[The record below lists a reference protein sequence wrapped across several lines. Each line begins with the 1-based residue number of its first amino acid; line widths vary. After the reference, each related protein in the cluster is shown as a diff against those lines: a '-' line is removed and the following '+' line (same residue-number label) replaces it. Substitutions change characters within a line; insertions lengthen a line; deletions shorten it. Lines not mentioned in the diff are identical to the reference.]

1 MENSTLYTYEMVEQE
16 SVQMPHSSYEQ
27 FNATCDALI
36 DDFQVNNPILDLI
49 GNSALKLEHYH
60 SLLNVIFHQ
69 VYIAGSTTLA
79 IAGSMLEPKRFA
91 MREFLYHHAEEE
103 QNHWKWIIQDLRNTG
118 YTGSDPR
125 SVHPPFVT
133 EAYRSFAM
141 HFAMKHPLESVAICY
156 MLESLSSKLGVKYG
170 MQAAIQLGLQRE
182 QMSFFLLHGEL
193 DQGHETEIFDALLAT
208 DLTAEQWSL
217 AEHAAKCTAHFY
229 KEMYVHAAGQIER
242 QK

>member
-1 MENSTLYTYEMVEQE
+1 MHTTQTFTYENVESE
-16 SVQMPHSSYEQ
+16 LVEAPVSSFEQ
-27 FNATCDALI
+27 FNASCEKLI
-36 DDFQVNNPILDLI
+36 TDFQIGNPILDLI
-49 GNSALKLEHYH
+49 KENKLTVAHYH

-79 IAGSMLEPKRFA
+79 LAGSMVEPHRFA
-91 MREFLYHHAEEE
+91 IREFLFHHAEEE

-118 YTGSDPR
+118 FTGPDPR
-125 SVHPPFVT
+125 AQHPPFVT

-141 HFAMKHPLESVAICY
+141 HFALKYPLESIAICY

-193 DQGHETEIFDALLAT
+193 DQGHETEILDALLAAN
-208 DLTAEQWSL
+208 LTSEQWSV

-229 KEMYVHAAGQIER
+229 KEMYVYAAGRIER
-242 QK
+242 